1 MCGPGRSGTA
11 ATRGMV
17 TRDAFPLRAP
27 GQRCAAAGRTVREE
41 RVLWLLAVRTMEPI
55 GRAANPRKGSGS
67 SGWVQK
73 KRQSRAGRGGVRA
86 GFMNQS
92 AADEDD

>member
-41 RVLWLLAVRTMEPI
+41 RVLWLLAVRTIEPI
-55 GRAANPRKGSGS
+55 GRAANPEKRFRFK
-67 SGWVQK
+67 WVGTK
-73 KRQSRAGRGGVRA
+73 KKAEPVEEV
-86 GFMNQS
+86 F
-92 AADEDD
+92 ELVL